1 MTDCEVCEMA
11 EATTS
16 QQGYECCE
24 RCAAELRGDA
34 APESLDALTLEVPAG
49 LLGLVEEAAE
59 NDG

>member
-1 MTDCEVCEMA
+1 MA

-34 APESLDALTLEVPAG
+34 VPESLDALTLEVPAG